1 MKRIVMGILAHV
13 DAGKTT
19 LSEALLYHSGAIR
32 EKGRVDKKN
41 AFLDTNEIEKER
53 GITIFSKQAELTIH
67 DLQVSLLDT
76 PGHVDFSTEME
87 RTLQVLDYAI
97 LVISAADGCQ
107 GHTETLWKL
116 LNRYQVPTFLFVN
129 KMDQFGTDKEAL
141 LEEIKDRL
149 SDNCIDFTEDETEEF
164 YDEVAMTDEGLMEH
178 FLENAYIDKEEIA
191 DVIAQRKLFP
201 IYFGSALKLQG
212 VEAFM
217 EGMNTYMVERTYPET
232 FGARVFKIAR
242 DDQDKRLTYLK
253 VTGGTLRARD
263 ILTGTDWEEKINQ
276 IRIYS
281 GTKYQAVEEAKAGMV
296 CAVTGL
302 TKTRVGEGFGM
313 EQGEILPILEPV
325 LTYKIGLPEDCDA
338 AVILPKL
345 RMLEEEDPQLHINWQ
360 EELQE
365 IQAQIMG
372 DVQIEI
378 LQNMIKE
385 RFKVDVTFDEGN
397 IVYKETINNKVEGV
411 GHFEPLR
418 HYAEVHLILEP
429 GDRGSGITIDVD
441 VSEDELDKNWQRLIV
456 THLHE
461 KEHRGVL
468 IGAPITDVKITL
480 VAGRAHKKHTEGGDF
495 RQATYRAVRQGL
507 RQAETVILEP
517 YYEFRMELPDS
528 DVGRA
533 MLDVDKMFGTCQI
546 CYDEAID
553 PGMTVLKGSAPVAC
567 MRGYQ
572 REFASYTKG
581 YGRMFCNL
589 KGYDK
594 CHNAEEVAME
604 HYYDPEADL
613 WNPTGSIFCSHGSGV
628 YVEWDQVFHHMH
640 VESVL
645 SPVRDDFDISTPINY
660 GKSSSE
666 SSISIGEDEV
676 EAIMRQTFYANTSE
690 KRGPKKRRYQTKKP
704 DGLDMSAGV
713 YGRSANGKTGGKT
726 PGRKSGSNIKKEKYL
741 LVDGYNVIFA
751 WDELHDLANTN
762 LDSSRDRL
770 LEILSNYHG
779 VQDGHLI
786 VVFDAYR
793 VKGHQTEMMDV
804 GNIHI
809 VFTKEAQT
817 ADSYIEKFAHEN
829 SSKYDITVAT
839 SDHLEQVIITGA
851 GCHLLSARD
860 LLQEVTVV
868 EKEIRETLDVDR
880 IKDRNTIGD
889 LVDLKPLV

>member
-1 MKRIVMGILAHV
+1 MKKIVMGILAHV

-19 LSEALLYHSGAIR
+19 LSEALLYHSGTIR

-41 AFLDTNEIEKER
+41 AFLDTNQLEKDR
-53 GITIFSKQAELTIH
+53 GITIFSKQAELSFH
-67 DLQVSLLDT
+67 DLSVTLLDT

-129 KMDQFGTDKEAL
+129 KMDQPGADQEKL
-141 LEEIKDRL
+141 MEEIKDRL
-149 SDNCIDFTEDETEEF
+149 SDSCIDFSDFKADDLDEF
-164 YDEVAMTDEGLMEH
+164 YDEVAMTDESLMEA
-178 FLENAYIDKEEIA
+178 FLENGSVENEDIGKAI
-191 DVIAQRKLFP
+191 RRRNLFP
-201 IYFGSALKLQG
+201 VFFGSALKLIG
-212 VEAFM
+212 VEEFM
-217 EGMNTYMVERTYPET
+217 EGMDTYMQEKVYPKK

-242 DDQDKRLTYLK
+242 DNQDKRLTYLK
-253 VTGGTLRARD
+253 VTGGTLKARD
-263 ILTGTDWEEKINQ
+263 TLVGNDWEEKVNQ

-281 GTKYQAVEEAKAGMV
+281 GTKFQAVDEAKAGMV

-302 TKTRVGEGFGM
+302 TKTKVGEGFGT
-313 EQGEILPILEPV
+313 EKGEILPVLEPV
-325 LTYKIGLPEDCDA
+325 LTYKIGLPKEVDA
-338 AVILPKL
+338 AVILPRL
-345 RMLEEEDPQLHINWQ
+345 RILEEEDPQLHINWQ

-385 RFKVDVTFDEGN
+385 RFGIAVTFDEGN

-429 GDRGSGITIDVD
+429 GERGSGISIDTD

-517 YYEFRMELPDS
+517 YYDFRMELPES

-546 CYDEAID
+546 CYDEAAD
-553 PGMTVLKGSAPVAC
+553 PGMTVIKGSAPVAC

-581 YGRMFCNL
+581 YGRLFCTL

-594 CHNAEEVAME
+594 CHNPEEVVYE
-604 HYYDPEADL
+604 NYYDPEADM

-628 YVEWDQVFHHMH
+628 YVEWDQVFDHMH

-645 SPVRDDFDISTPINY
+645 APVRDDFDIRTPINY
-660 GKSSSE
+660 GKSSSD
-666 SSISIGEDEV
+666 SSISIGEDEI
-676 EAIMRQTFYANTSE
+676 EAIMRQTFYSNTSE
-690 KRGPKKRRYQTKKP
+690 KKGPKKRRYQTKKP
-704 DGLDMSAGV
+704 DGLDMSAGT
-713 YGRSANGKTGGKT
+713 YGRSPSRGSGK
-726 PGRKSGSNIKKEKYL
+726 KSGSNIKKEKYL

-751 WDELHDLANTN
+751 WEELKSLANVN

-779 VQDGHLI
+779 VKDGNLI

-804 GNIHI
+804 GNIHV

-817 ADSYIEKFAHEN
+817 ADAYIEKFAHEN

-851 GCHLLSARD
+851 GCHLLSAND
-860 LLQEVTVV
+860 LLDEVNVTV
-868 EKEIRETLDVDR
+868 KEIRENLEIQGV
-880 IKDRNTIGD
+880 KERNTIGSLVNLDD
-889 LVDLKPLV
+889 L